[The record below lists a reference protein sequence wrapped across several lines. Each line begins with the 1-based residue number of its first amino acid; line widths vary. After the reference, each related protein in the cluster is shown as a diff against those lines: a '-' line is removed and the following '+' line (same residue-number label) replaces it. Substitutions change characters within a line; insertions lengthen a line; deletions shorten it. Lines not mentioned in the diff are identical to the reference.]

1 MTGQTGMELNWSTCR
16 PRSTV
21 GADAPQV
28 GGPSS
33 CAGTKRVLGLR
44 CQGPAFP
51 NVWFFFPS
59 LFFFFAN
66 PQTQERGP
74 GERTGYVCVK
84 GKEVKT
90 LQFASLLLICLVN
103 LRDNLIS
110 PCSRLA
116 QSPRGIVSR
125 KHGGPAKSCN
135 PKPSGSS
142 STSSAKRCHRM
153 HYQL

>member
-1 MTGQTGMELNWSTCR
+1 MELNWSTCR

-51 NVWFFFPS
+51 NVWFFFL
-59 LFFFFAN
+59 LFFSLCKSSN
-66 PQTQERGP
+66 PRMGTRRTDGVRLCQRKRG
-74 GERTGYVCVK
+74 ENSAVC
-84 GKEVKT
+84 
-90 LQFASLLLICLVN
+90 SLLLICLVN